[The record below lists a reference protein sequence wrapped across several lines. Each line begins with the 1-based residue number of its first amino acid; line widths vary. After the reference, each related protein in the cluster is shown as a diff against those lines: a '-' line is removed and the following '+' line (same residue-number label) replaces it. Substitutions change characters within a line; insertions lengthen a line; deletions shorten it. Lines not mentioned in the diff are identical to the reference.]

1 MLSKTRV
8 AGLFVAM
15 LALLLLSGCG
25 SDNSNDGATGASG
38 KSPKIPP
45 IVADI
50 ALTANEK
57 TSSFDKS
64 SVSSPKEGTIK
75 ITVTNPPTNKGMHG
89 VGIDGGVYTNVK
101 GAPVKPG
108 RATSLTVAVKKGK
121 YEIFDSYKDNRS
133 KGYTTTLT
141 VK

>member
-1 MLSKTRV
+1 MFAAL
-8 AGLFVAM
+8 A
-15 LALLLLSGCG
+15 ALLLLAGCG
-25 SDNSNDGATGASG
+25 DDKGGDKNG
-38 KSPKIPP
+38 KGPSASPKIPP

-57 TSSFDKS
+57 TSSFDKNA
-64 SVSSPKEGTIK
+64 VTSPKEGTIK
-75 ITVTNPPTNKGMHG
+75 ITVTNPPSNKGQHG
-89 VGIDGGVYTNVK
+89 VGIDGGVYKNVK